1 MLGGNLMQ
9 EPFMSWEERPIE
21 DEAGFAERREL
32 LASRGLSEPGSESLI
47 LGFYEDDR
55 LVATGSLVGSSLQ
68 GIAVARDREG
78 EGGANIVVTALI
90 KAATGLGLRHLFV
103 FTKSEEAPRFVEMG
117 FSPVAAAREAALLE
131 WGIEGVQAWK
141 EKLRRIAAGR
151 PRGSG
156 VAVVNCNPFTLGHRK
171 LLEFAS
177 ASVPWL
183 YVLVVEEEKSLFPFA
198 ARLELVRRGAR
209 DLPNV
214 EVLAGGPYVISSATF
229 PTYFT
234 RPDPAGG
241 DAGIAA
247 LHASLDLEVFRT
259 HIAPAL
265 GTAVRFVGSEPY
277 CPTTSVYNRL
287 MKEILGEPRPGSP
300 RIEVREM
307 PRFEI
312 GGEAVSASRVR
323 DLIRRGELEGV
334 RALVPES
341 TWDWLAS
348 PEAAPVL
355 EKIRKSDSRH

>member
-1 MLGGNLMQ
+1 MPR
-9 EPFMSWEERPIE
+9 PFLSWEERPIE
-21 DEAGFAERREL
+21 DGAGLAERREL
-32 LASRGLSEPGSESLI
+32 LASRGLSEPGNESLI

-68 GIAVARDREG
+68 GIAVSRDREG

-90 KAATGLGLRHLFV
+90 KAATGQGFRRLFI
-103 FTKSEEAPRFVEMG
+103 FTKDDEARRFEEMG
-117 FSPVAAAREAALLE
+117 FSLVAAARGPAGGNGAALLE
-131 WGIEGVQAWK
+131 WGIDGVEAWK

-171 LLEFAS
+171 LIEFAS
-177 ASVPWL
+177 ASVPLL
-183 YVLVVEEEKSLFPFA
+183 YVLVVEEEKSLFPFT
-198 ARLELVRRGAR
+198 ARLELVRRGTR

-234 RPDPAGG
+234 RPGPDGG
-241 DAGIAA
+241 DPKTAE
-247 LHASLDLEVFRT
+247 LHAALDLEVFRA

-265 GTAVRFVGSEPY
+265 GATVRFVGTEPY

-287 MKEILGEPRPGSP
+287 MKEILEEPRPCSP
-300 RIEVREM
+300 RVEVREM

-323 DLIRRGELEGV
+323 DLIRKGELEGA

-355 EKIRKSDSRH
+355 EKIRQSDSRH